1 MLAPLPDV
9 TTGQLAMELRQLEY
23 FIAIAETGAFSRAAL
38 RLSVGQPI
46 LSRQIKALEQ
56 ELGTELYHRTGR
68 GIVLSEA
75 GKILEQHARGVL
87 ETTAGARRAIHA
99 LGSGPAGRV
108 VIGMPPSV
116 GAVLTASLVRQFRQE
131 FPQVSL
137 GVMEGFS
144 GHVLEWLTT
153 GRIDVAV
160 LYNAPRTS
168 ALVCEPLLNDE
179 LFLLGPVADPA
190 GAGSAQVA
198 GCRLAHIPLI
208 LPSRPHG
215 LRMLVDELLAA
226 IGVTPNVQ
234 VEIDAMPS
242 TLSLV
247 EAGIGYTIL
256 SYSSAHHLLEAR
268 RIRKWAI
275 VEPTMTRSLVVA
287 TSMQRPVTKAAR
299 ALVGFVRKQVDALV
313 AEGRWTPRPGNSVQ
327 ELRT

>member
-1 MLAPLPDV
+1 
-9 TTGQLAMELRQLEY
+9 MELRQLEY
-23 FIAIAETGAFSRAAL
+23 FIAIAETGAFSRAAI
-38 RLSVGQPI
+38 RLSVGQPV

-56 ELGTELYHRTGR
+56 ELGVALYHRTGR

-87 ETTAGARRAIHA
+87 ETTAGAKRAIGA
-99 LGSGPAGRV
+99 LGSAPSGKV
-108 VIGMPPSV
+108 TIGMPPSV
-116 GAVLTASLVRQFRQE
+116 GAVLTASLVREFRAQF
-131 FPQVSL
+131 PKVSL

-168 ALVCEPLLNDE
+168 TLLSDPLLTDE
-179 LFLLGPVADPA
+179 LILLGPVSDPA
-190 GAGSAQVA
+190 HAGRGDVQA
-198 GCRLAHIPLI
+198 GRLADLPLI

-215 LRMLVDELLAA
+215 LRVLVDEFLSR

-247 EAGIGYTIL
+247 EGGIGYTIL
-256 SYSSAHHLLEAR
+256 SYSCVHQLVSAG
-268 RIRKWAI
+268 RIRSWAL
-275 VEPTMTRSLVVA
+275 VNPTMTRTLVVA
-287 TSMQRPVTKAAR
+287 TSTQRPITKAAR
-299 ALVGFVRKQVDALV
+299 ALVGFVRRQVDALV
-313 AEGRWTPRPGNSVQ
+313 AEGRWTPQRHA
-327 ELRT
+327 

>member
-1 MLAPLPDV
+1 
-9 TTGQLAMELRQLEY
+9 MELRQLEY
-23 FIAIAETGAFSRAAL
+23 FIAIAETGAFSRAAV
-38 RLSVGQPI
+38 RLSVAQPI

-56 ELGTELYHRTGR
+56 ELGAELYYRTGR

-75 GKILEQHARGVL
+75 GKVLEQHARGVL
-87 ETTAGARRAIHA
+87 ETTAGAKRAVHSM
-99 LGSGPAGRV
+99 GSAPSGRV

-116 GAVLTASLVRQFRQE
+116 GAVLTAPIVRQFRDE
-131 FPQVSL
+131 FPKVSL

-168 ALVCEPLLNDE
+168 ALVTDPLLTDE
-179 LFLLGPVADPA
+179 LFLLGPAGDPA
-190 GAGSAQVA
+190 GAGA
-198 GCRLAHIPLI
+198 GNLPAARLADIPLI

-215 LRMLVDELLAA
+215 LRVLVDDFLAG

-247 EAGIGYTIL
+247 ESGIGYTIL
-256 SYSSAHHLLEAR
+256 SYSSVHHLIEAG
-268 RIRKWAI
+268 RIRKWSI
-275 VEPTMTRSLVVA
+275 VQPTMTRSLVVA
-287 TSMQRPVTKAAR
+287 TSTQRPVTKAAR
-299 ALVGFVRKQVDALV
+299 ALVGFVRKQVDTLV
-313 AEGRWTPRPGNSVQ
+313 AEGRWSPKR
-327 ELRT
+327 

>member
-1 MLAPLPDV
+1 
-9 TTGQLAMELRQLEY
+9 MELRQLEY

-46 LSRQIKALEQ
+46 LSRQIKALEH

-68 GIVLSEA
+68 GIVLSAA

-116 GAVLTASLVRQFRQE
+116 GAVLTASLVQQFREE
-131 FPQVSL
+131 FPHVSL

-160 LYNAPRTS
+160 LYNAPRASTF
-168 ALVCEPLLNDE
+168 AAEPLLTDE

-198 GCRLAHIPLI
+198 GSRLGQLPLI

-215 LRMLVDELLAA
+215 LRMLVDELLAD
-226 IGVTPNVQ
+226 IGVSPNVQ
-234 VEIDAMPS
+234 VEIDAMHS

-256 SYSSAHHLLEAR
+256 SYSSAHHLLEAG
-268 RIRKWAI
+268 RIRKWSI
-275 VEPTMTRSLVVA
+275 IEPTMTRSLVVA

-299 ALVGFVRKQVDALV
+299 ALVGFVRRQVDALV
-313 AEGRWTPRPGNSVQ
+313 TEGRWTPRSVNPVQ
-327 ELRT
+327 ELQT

>member
-1 MLAPLPDV
+1 
-9 TTGQLAMELRQLEY
+9 MELRQLEY
-23 FIAIAETGAFSRAAL
+23 FIAIAETGAFSRAAV
-38 RLSVGQPI
+38 RLSVAQPI

-56 ELGTELYHRTGR
+56 ELGMELYHRTGR

-87 ETTAGARRAIHA
+87 ETTAGARRAISA
-99 LGSGPAGRV
+99 LGSTPVGRV

-116 GAVLTASLVRQFRQE
+116 GAVLTASLVRQFRAE

-168 ALVCEPLLNDE
+168 ALVTDPLLTDE
-179 LFLLGPVADPA
+179 LFLLGPVNDPA
-190 GAGSAQVA
+190 GAGKASVPAS
-198 GCRLAHIPLI
+198 RLGTLPLI

-215 LRMLVDELLAA
+215 LRILVDEFLSG
-226 IGVTPNVQ
+226 ISVTPNVQ

-247 EAGIGYTIL
+247 ENGIGYTIL
-256 SYSSAHHLLEAR
+256 SYSSVHHLIEAG
-268 RIRKWAI
+268 RIRAWSI
-275 VEPTMTRSLVVA
+275 VEPVMTRSLVVA
-287 TSMQRPVTKAAR
+287 TSTQRPVTKAAR
-299 ALVGFVRKQVDALV
+299 ALVGLVRKQVDALV
-313 AEGRWTPRPGNSVQ
+313 AQGRWAPR
-327 ELRT
+327 R

>member
-1 MLAPLPDV
+1 
-9 TTGQLAMELRQLEY
+9 MELRQLEY

-87 ETTAGARRAIHA
+87 ETTAGARRAINA
-99 LGSGPAGRV
+99 LGSTPAGRV

-116 GAVLTASLVRQFRQE
+116 GAVLTASLVHQFRSE

-160 LYNAPRTS
+160 LYNAPRTR
-168 ALVCEPLLNDE
+168 ALVSEPLLTDE

-190 GAGSAQVA
+190 GAGGAEVAASA
-198 GCRLAHIPLI
+198 LARIPLI

-215 LRMLVDELLAA
+215 LRMLVDDFLSS
-226 IGVTPNVQ
+226 IGVAPNVQ

-247 EAGIGYTIL
+247 ESGIGYTIL
-256 SYSSAHHLLEAR
+256 SYSSAHHLIEAG
-268 RIRKWAI
+268 RIRKWSI
-275 VEPTMTRSLVVA
+275 VQPTMTRSLVVA
-287 TSMQRPVTKAAR
+287 TSTQRPMTKAAR
-299 ALVGFVRKQVDALV
+299 ALVGFVRKQVNVLV
-313 AEGRWTPRPGNSVQ
+313 AEGRWAPKR
-327 ELRT
+327 

>member
-1 MLAPLPDV
+1 
-9 TTGQLAMELRQLEY
+9 MELRQLEY
-23 FIAIAETGAFSRAAL
+23 FIAIAETGAFSRAAV
-38 RLSVGQPI
+38 RLSVGQPV
-46 LSRQIKALEQ
+46 LSRQMKALEQ

-87 ETTAGARRAIHA
+87 ETTAGARRAINA
-99 LGSGPAGRV
+99 LGSTPAGRV

-116 GAVLTASLVRQFRQE
+116 GEVLTASLVRQFRAE
-131 FPQVSL
+131 FPKVSL

-168 ALVCEPLLNDE
+168 ALATEPLLTDE
-179 LFLLGPVADPA
+179 LFLLGPVGDPA
-190 GAGSAQVA
+190 GAGNGDVSASQ
-198 GCRLAHIPLI
+198 LARIPLI

-215 LRMLVDELLAA
+215 LRVLVDDFLSG
-226 IGVTPNVQ
+226 IGIAPNVQ

-247 EAGIGYTIL
+247 EGGIGYTIL
-256 SYSSAHHLLEAR
+256 SYSSAHHLIEAG
-268 RIRKWAI
+268 RIRKWSI

-287 TSMQRPVTKAAR
+287 TSPQRPVTKAAR
-299 ALVGFVRKQVDALV
+299 ALVGFVRKQVDTLV
-313 AEGRWTPRPGNSVQ
+313 AEGRWTPR
-327 ELRT
+327 R